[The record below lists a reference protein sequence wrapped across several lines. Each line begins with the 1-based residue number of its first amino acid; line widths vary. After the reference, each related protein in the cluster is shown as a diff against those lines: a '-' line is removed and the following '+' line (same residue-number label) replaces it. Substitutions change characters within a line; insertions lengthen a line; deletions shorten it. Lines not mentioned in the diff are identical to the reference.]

1 MNTLEQYDRATLH
14 ITALKVKEPTRVSNG
29 KRKQEIIMAD
39 STGNITLTLWEQ
51 NIVILKENK
60 SYQLNGVQIH
70 QYRGKNELTFPLFGA
85 SIEELND
92 LVDVSTLVEN
102 DVW

>member
-1 MNTLEQYDRATLH
+1 M
-14 ITALKVKEPTRVSNG
+14 
-29 KRKQEIIMAD
+29 
-39 STGNITLTLWEQ
+39 
-51 NIVILKENK
+51 ILKENK